1 MLSLLPV
8 SSPQG
13 PYPLLTLPASMR
25 MLSHPHTYSC
35 LSVLLSWVIKLSQE
49 QGASDSISD
58 NLPLHILELSVP
70 PVYLLVGGLVP
81 RSFGGEVWWVDIVVC
96 PGGCKPFQLLQSLT

>member
-13 PYPLLTLPASMR
+13 PYPLRTLPASRR

-35 LSVLLSWVIKLSQE
+35 LSVLAFPYPGSSSFHRNKGPVIPYQIIFHYISWSYL
-49 QGASDSISD
+49 
-58 NLPLHILELSVP
+58 
-70 PVYLLVGGLVP
+70 YLL
-81 RSFGGEVWWVDIVVC
+81 FTFWMVV
-96 PGGCKPFQLLQSLT
+96 